1 MTKRRLRAFTL
12 IGIAAAGLTAGV
24 VLLTQALSNQSA
36 GLLTP
41 VSDVSASSRACLL
54 EAPADSPAALPALQ
68 GLNDAAQARK
78 HILVQQFAVPANVSP
93 ASMLA
98 ELTALH
104 CVTIVTVGSK
114 AEAQVAA
121 HARAGHGTR
130 YLVIGTP
137 LPRIPDVTVI
147 PLASATPASVE
158 SAVLHI
164 TSS

>member
-1 MTKRRLRAFTL
+1 MTKRRLSAFSL
-12 IGIAAAGLTAGV
+12 IGIAAVGLAAGV
-24 VLLTQALSNQSA
+24 ILLTQALSNQSA
-36 GLLTP
+36 GILTP

-54 EAPADSPAALPALQ
+54 EAPAGSPAAQQALQ
-68 GLNDAAQARK
+68 GLNDAAQDRK
-78 HILVQQFAVPANVSP
+78 HILVQHFTVPANVSP
-93 ASMLA
+93 ASVLA

-121 HARAGHGTR
+121 HARTDNGTR
-130 YLVIGTP
+130 YLVIGTA